1 MVRQFMADSLAG
13 TDRVLQRP
21 LLILL
26 HGTRMNAAQWRG
38 FDTALA
44 DLVDVVALDLPGHG
58 ARSGEA
64 FSLDA
69 VIHDVERLLADAGT
83 PAGAASASGRATDE
97 LAEGVHPAGER
108 PVAGGAVMAN
118 VGGVHSA
125 GQRSVILAGYSLGG
139 YAALCLAERHPQRL
153 AGLALIASAA
163 EPFAAGAWLYRL
175 LGTAWDFMV
184 RHHIDWLERYWFG
197 RFVQPALWTAIQAHG
212 GDFGQIRFAWDEV
225 IARCRAAQLRA
236 VQCPVLVAGGSRD
249 QLHLHAQRFA
259 AAAPCGRV
267 VTVPG
272 RSHLWPL
279 THPDELKAVLRDWIG
294 QDVIRKGGASD
305 ETAGTADRHGGAA
318 T

>member
-1 MVRQFMADSLAG
+1 MMDTEKNGTLPVPPAAG
-13 TDRVLQRP
+13 RRP

-26 HGTRMNAAQWRG
+26 HGTRMNAAQWTG

-44 DLVDVVALDLPGHG
+44 DLADVIALDLPGHG

-69 VIHDVERLLADAGT
+69 VVQDVERLLADAGT
-83 PAGAASASGRATDE
+83 
-97 LAEGVHPAGER
+97 R
-108 PVAGGAVMAN
+108 PVM
-118 VGGVHSA
+118 
-125 GQRSVILAGYSLGG
+125 LAGYSLGG
-139 YAALCLAERHPQRL
+139 YAALCFAEKHPQKL

-175 LGTAWDFMV
+175 LGSTWDFLV
-184 RHHIDWLERYWFG
+184 RHRIDWLERHWFA
-197 RFVQPALWTAIQAHG
+197 RLADPALWAAIQAHG
-212 GDFGQIRFAWDEV
+212 GNFGQIRAAWDEV

-236 VQCPVLVAGGSRD
+236 VSCPVLVAGGSRD

-259 AAAPCGRV
+259 AAAPCGKV

-279 THPDELKAVLRDWIG
+279 THPHELKAVLRDWIG
-294 QDVIRKGGASD
+294 QDVIPTGGASD

>member
-1 MVRQFMADSLAG
+1 MTIDAG
-13 TDRVLQRP
+13 TGMTQMQVAGETAGAGGGVRLRP

-26 HGTRMNAAQWRG
+26 HGTRMNAAQWTG

-44 DLVDVVALDLPGHG
+44 DLAEVVSLDLPGHG
-58 ARSGEA
+58 ARGGEA

-69 VIHDVERLLADAGT
+69 VIHDVEHLLADAGT
-83 PAGAASASGRATDE
+83 PAGSASATGRATDE

-108 PVAGGAVMAN
+108 PV
-118 VGGVHSA
+118 
-125 GQRSVILAGYSLGG
+125 ILAGYSLGG
-139 YAALCLAERHPQRL
+139 YAALCVAEKHPQRL

-163 EPFAAGAWLYRL
+163 EPFAAGAWLYRV
-175 LGTAWDFMV
+175 LGSAWDFMV
-184 RHHIDWLERYWFG
+184 RHHIHWLERYWFS
-197 RFVQPALWTAIQAHG
+197 RFVEPALWAAIQAHG

-294 QDVIRKGGASD
+294 QDVMMRRGQ
-305 ETAGTADRHGGAA
+305 
-318 T
+318 